1 MNARRTLATALV
13 FAAGL
18 LLALPASAAVDA
30 FIWFDEPS
38 LKGASTDANH
48 KGWHEVSSFQF
59 EQVRSAATTIG
70 SATGGAGSGRAREG
84 KVSVHDISVTKHTDS
99 SSPKLMLFCAN
110 GKHIPSATL
119 SMRKAGGT
127 QQEYLVIKLKDVL
140 VSRYQAGGAG
150 HGGEVGT
157 ETFTLNAMDATVEY
171 TPTPSS
177 RAPVKV
183 APGAAPAALVAHTPT
198 PTPKAVR

>member
-1 MNARRTLATALV
+1 MNTSRIRNAFV
-13 FAAGL
+13 IAAGL
-18 LLALPASAAVDA
+18 LLALPARAAVDA

-38 LKGASTDANH
+38 LKGESTDARH
-48 KGWHEVSSFQF
+48 QGWHEVSSVQL
-59 EQVRSAATTIG
+59 EPVRSAATRIG
-70 SATGGAGSGRAREG
+70 SATGGAGSGRASEG
-84 KVSVHDISVTKHTDS
+84 KVSVHDIIVTKHTDS

-110 GKHIPSATL
+110 GAHIKDAKI

-127 QQEYLVIKLKDVL
+127 PQEYLVIMLTDVV
-140 VSRYQAGGAG
+140 VSRYQTGGTA

-171 TPTPSS
+171 TPTPAP
-177 RAPVKV
+177 RAPVRV
-183 APGAAPAALVAHTPT
+183 APAAAPAALVAHTPT